1 MAPSPSDPG
10 PPPGGSS
17 AGGAQGS
24 VTPTDQAVD
33 RVLQFAQARFGL
45 GCGPSSPT
53 WVRPRV
59 LALLQTRA
67 ARQGVPV
74 EAIAEGLHKDAGA
87 VAELELALRVG
98 ETRFYRDPGQWQA
111 IEQHVLKT
119 IPARVEIRVL
129 CAGCSTGEEAYTA
142 AMLLRHARRQFFV
155 LGVDRSAAAI
165 DVAKKGV
172 YGPDAIRDL
181 PAAYL
186 SRFCEIDGGTLRVR
200 RVVSELV
207 HFRQM
212 DLVKS
217 IPEGGPF
224 QLIFFKNVLLYLPEP
239 TGERV
244 ARDLVDKLDEPGL
257 LFPAASEVL
266 RLRSAGLTPVR
277 VTPQVTAFRRSSEK

>member
-1 MAPSPSDPG
+1 MPPSMSDSSPPSR
-10 PPPGGSS
+10 GGE
-17 AGGAQGS
+17 
-24 VTPTDQAVD
+24 TPTDEAVD

-45 GCGPSSPT
+45 GCGPSSPA

-67 ARQGVPV
+67 AQQGVSV
-74 EAIAEGLHKDAGA
+74 EAVAEGLHRDAGA

-111 IEQHVLKT
+111 IEQQVLKSF
-119 IPARVEIRVL
+119 PARLEIRVL

-142 AMLLRHARRQFFV
+142 AMVLRHARRQFFV

-165 DVAKKGV
+165 EVARRGV

-186 SRFCEIDGGTLRVR
+186 SRYCEIDGGTLRVR
-200 RVVSELV
+200 GIVSELV
-207 HFRQM
+207 RFKQA
-212 DLVKS
+212 DLVQA
-217 IPEGGPF
+217 IPGGPF
-224 QLIFFKNVLLYLPEP
+224 HLIFFKNVLLYLPEP
-239 TGERV
+239 AGERV
-244 ARDLVDKLDEPGL
+244 ARELIDELDESGM

-277 VTPQVTAFRRSSEK
+277 VTPHVTAFRRSPEK